1 MREQADVKLLGG
13 IATLFKR
20 LSFGYFRATRRA
32 KGDVRHTSDFDVD
45 HLRTRKAEASDEFF
59 PQNSVVWRITAMD
72 YLP

>member
-32 KGDVRHTSDFDVD
+32 KGDVRHSLTS
-45 HLRTRKAEASDEFF
+45 
-59 PQNSVVWRITAMD
+59 M
-72 YLP
+72 